1 MIPRRVRKHR
11 VFFHLTN
18 PPSIQITISVGLLLL
33 FVSLLVAWIYSSYF
47 GRSYVRLLVFPGN
60 DGNCNHATEA
70 LGVHCW
76 GDYSVL
82 RFNSIFDLPT
92 EPESLYPLGARLLR
106 IPLWLIEMFFGPRA
120 EILVFQLISTISCLS
135 PLIIGT
141 KNRPVIERCAILVV
155 YGFCSVGFVT
165 LIDRGNII
173 GLTVLPLYIYCREL
187 RKGNPSTPKLAT
199 SLLIIG
205 LIKPQFLI
213 LGMLLTATKVKS
225 KMIPTVGLV
234 VLIVLVTQVVL
245 GSGLQSI
252 QDWYVAAT
260 DWSRSLRPDIPYPT
274 NLSANKLLYL
284 IFRKS
289 FGIGFWLPI
298 LIVLIL
304 IAVRALQKIQL
315 KTLDLVSVLM
325 SMIIFGSI
333 SYVYY
338 LVLIIPAVSLLIEDE
353 YRFEME
359 DQVVPSLKVPRALF
373 LVLTLCSA
381 PLALPQELFGGVNLN
396 SENVWPIF
404 VTAMIFCSVICYVTA
419 QLKSMVSQGTFSI

>member
-1 MIPRRVRKHR
+1 
-11 VFFHLTN
+11 
-18 PPSIQITISVGLLLL
+18 
-33 FVSLLVAWIYSSYF
+33 
-47 GRSYVRLLVFPGN
+47 
-60 DGNCNHATEA
+60 
-70 LGVHCW
+70 
-76 GDYSVL
+76 
-82 RFNSIFDLPT
+82 
-92 EPESLYPLGARLLR
+92 
-106 IPLWLIEMFFGPRA
+106 
-120 EILVFQLISTISCLS
+120 
-135 PLIIGT
+135 
-141 KNRPVIERCAILVV
+141 
-155 YGFCSVGFVT
+155 
-165 LIDRGNII
+165 
-173 GLTVLPLYIYCREL
+173 
-187 RKGNPSTPKLAT
+187 
-199 SLLIIG
+199 
-205 LIKPQFLI
+205 
-213 LGMLLTATKVKS
+213 MLLTATKVKS

-234 VLIVLVTQVVL
+234 VLIVLLTQVVL

-353 YRFEME
+353 YSLEME